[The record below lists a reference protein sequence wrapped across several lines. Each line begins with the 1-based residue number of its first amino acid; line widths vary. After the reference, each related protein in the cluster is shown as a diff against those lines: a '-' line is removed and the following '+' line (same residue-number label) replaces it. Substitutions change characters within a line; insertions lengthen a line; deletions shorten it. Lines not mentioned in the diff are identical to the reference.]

1 MSAGAIVAA
10 VVGFLLHLA
19 VGGWILVG
27 GLIMPA
33 WAVVAMTILWAA
45 ALVLAIRW
53 RGRPVL
59 ILAIPVA
66 TLAIWFLVAW
76 VGDTFL
82 GWTA

>member
-1 MSAGAIVAA
+1 MSVAAVVAA

-19 VGGWILVG
+19 VGAWILVG
-27 GLIMPA
+27 GLIMPG
-33 WAVVAMTILWAA
+33 WAVLAMVILWTG

-53 RGRPVL
+53 RLRPVVV
-59 ILAIPVA
+59 LAIPAV